1 MSRQTER
8 AEFRKAVK
16 RGAGVAKQR
25 KRAKAKAELQARKK
39 ALFQRVVVPTEV
51 QP

>member
-25 KRAKAKAELQARKK
+25 KRAKAKAQLQARIGG
-39 ALFQRVVVPTEV
+39 RVKEV
-51 QP
+51 RS